1 MSEETRITVKLWS
14 VVVIALG
21 IFGFFF
27 LNAIAQESR
36 LTKVETTLEVNLCN
50 INKALDKISYQM
62 DKHIEVSK

>member
-1 MSEETRITVKLWS
+1 MSDETRITVKLWS

-27 LNAIAQESR
+27 LNAMAQESR

>member
-1 MSEETRITVKLWS
+1 MSEETKITVRLWS

-50 INKALDKISYQM
+50 INKTLDKISYQM

>member
-1 MSEETRITVKLWS
+1 MSEETKITVRLWS

-50 INKALDKISYQM
+50 INKTLDKISYQM
-62 DKHIEVSK
+62 DKHIEVGK

>member
-1 MSEETRITVKLWS
+1 MSEETKITVRLWS

-62 DKHIEVSK
+62 DKHIEAGK

>member
-1 MSEETRITVKLWS
+1 MSEETKITVRLWS

>member
-1 MSEETRITVKLWS
+1 MSEETKITVRLWS

-27 LNAIAQESR
+27 LNAMAQESR

>member
-1 MSEETRITVKLWS
+1 MSEETKITVRLWS

-27 LNAIAQESR
+27 LNAMAQESR

-50 INKALDKISYQM
+50 INKTLDKISYQM